1 MPLGEYI
8 SLTIGIK
15 WGHAVQRC
23 PTQDKDTG
31 WPEGLNGVDK
41 CWVALD
47 KMPCTSQ
54 WEQRAMWE
62 VWTITYYWVI
72 IMLWAR
78 MWKPHKHTHTH
89 IPTKPYRQEVV
100 TKSYIFKIRFIVIV
114 REVLHNQAIVFSYEL
129 KYTIFNIVLKILQD
143 AMQGPKMSI

>member
-1 MPLGEYI
+1 MRAEGNVRGLDNNVLLSNYHALGKNVK
-8 SLTIGIK
+8 T
-15 WGHAVQRC
+15 
-23 PTQDKDTG
+23 TQ
-31 WPEGLNGVDK
+31 
-41 CWVALD
+41 A
-47 KMPCTSQ
+47 
-54 WEQRAMWE
+54 
-62 VWTITYYWVI
+62 
-72 IMLWAR
+72 
-78 MWKPHKHTHTH
+78 HTH